1 MKVAFII
8 GHNEKDKGFYSE
20 TLDKYEWDLYNGMR
34 NVLECIGEVYTHDSS
49 INSYT
54 KRCKDIS
61 KRIGSGYD
69 LIIALHFNAFNTVA
83 NGCEAFYWHSNK
95 DGFNYADK
103 FVKGYCTLTGSRPRG
118 AKPYD
123 WIVKKEEGK
132 EDIKKLPKGAGE
144 VYYTKSTTILLE
156 PFFGDN
162 KEDCER
168 FCVDKF
174 IKSIKGIL

>member
-20 TLDKYEWDLYNGMR
+20 TLKKSEWDLYNSMR
-34 NVLECIGEVYTHDSS
+34 SSLECIGDVYTHDSS

-61 KRIGSGYD
+61 NRIGSGYD

-95 DGFNYADK
+95 DGQKYAER
-103 FVKGYCTLTGSRPRG
+103 FVKGYCMLTGVRPRG
-118 AKPYD
+118 AKPY
-123 WIVKKEEGK
+123 EASTQR
-132 EDIKKLPKGAGE
+132 GAGE
-144 VYYTKSTTILLE
+144 VYYLKNTAILLE

-162 KEDCER
+162 KEDCEK
-168 FCVDKF
+168 FCIDKL
-174 IKSIKGIL
+174 IKAIRSIF

>member
-20 TLDKYEWDLYNGMR
+20 HLNSTEWDLYNSMR
-34 NVLECIGEVYTHDSS
+34 SSLECIGEVYIHDSS

-54 KRCKDIS
+54 QRCIDIS
-61 KRIGSGYD
+61 NRIGDKYD
-69 LIIALHFNAFNTVA
+69 LVIALHFNAFNTVA
-83 NGCEAFYWHSNK
+83 NGCEAFYWYSNK
-95 DGFNYADK
+95 DGQKYAQR
-103 FVKGYCTLTGSRPRG
+103 FVKGYCMLTGTRPRG
-118 AKPYD
+118 AKAYNFNS
-123 WIVKKEEGK
+123 KGE
-132 EDIKKLPKGAGE
+132 LPRGAGE
-144 VYYTKSTTILLE
+144 VYYPKNTAILLE

-174 IKSIKGIL
+174 LQAIRGIF

>member
-8 GHNEKDKGFYSE
+8 GHNEKDKGAYSQYLN
-20 TLDKYEWDLYNGMR
+20 TTEWDLYSSMKNEL
-34 NVLECIGEVYTHDSS
+34 NCIGDVYVHDKT

-54 KRCKDIS
+54 QRCINIS
-61 KRIGSGYD
+61 KRIGDKYD
-69 LIIALHFNAFNTVA
+69 LVIALHFNSFNTVA

-95 DGFNYADK
+95 DGFNYAKK

-118 AKPYD
+118 AKPYET
-123 WIVKKEEGK
+123 KTQR
-132 EDIKKLPKGAGE
+132 GAGE
-144 VYYTKSTTILLE
+144 VYYPKNTAILLE

-174 IKSIKGIL
+174 LQAIKGML